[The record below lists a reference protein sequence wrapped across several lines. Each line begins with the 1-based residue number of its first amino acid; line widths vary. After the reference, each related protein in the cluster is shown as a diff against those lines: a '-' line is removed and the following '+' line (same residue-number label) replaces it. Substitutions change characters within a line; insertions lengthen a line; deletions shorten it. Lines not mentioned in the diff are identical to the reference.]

1 MLHNFYRYRHVS
13 PTTMVIKPI
22 ERLLSVVSNLLRC
35 PEKFRTDK
43 NEREQFNTFF
53 KVSQVSEIN

>member
-1 MLHNFYRYRHVS
+1 
-13 PTTMVIKPI
+13 MVIKPI

-43 NEREQFNTFF
+43 NERKQFNTFF
-53 KVSQVSEIN
+53 KVSQISEIN

>member
-1 MLHNFYRYRHVS
+1 
-13 PTTMVIKPI
+13 MVIKPI